1 MGKIRKPYKKRDF
14 FNKSSALRLVNNSF
28 LAVSEECISLK
39 RLSRNMMNNNL
50 VRKLLVLS
58 ENYGVNVKK
67 D

>member
-1 MGKIRKPYKKRDF
+1 MGKIRKTYKKRDF
-14 FNKSSALRLVNNSF
+14 FNKSSALRLVNSSF

-39 RLSRNMMNNNL
+39 RLSRNMMNNSL
-50 VRKLLVLS
+50 VRKLLILS